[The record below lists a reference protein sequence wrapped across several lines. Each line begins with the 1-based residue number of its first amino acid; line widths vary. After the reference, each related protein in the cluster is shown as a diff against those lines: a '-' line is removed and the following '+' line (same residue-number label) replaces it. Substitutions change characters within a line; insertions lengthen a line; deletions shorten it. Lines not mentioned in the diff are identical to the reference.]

1 MVGVSVEPTSSD
13 TGATVAGAGSITS
26 LLTTL
31 TPAQATLTAPIL
43 ATTHNA
49 ARAKDFMTRFWL
61 TLPPRSLN
69 GSLNQS

>member
-1 MVGVSVEPTSSD
+1 MVGVSVEPTSSK

-31 TPAQATLTAPIL
+31 TPAHATLTAPIL

-49 ARAKDFMTRFWL
+49 ASAKDFMT
-61 TLPPRSLN
+61 
-69 GSLNQS
+69 